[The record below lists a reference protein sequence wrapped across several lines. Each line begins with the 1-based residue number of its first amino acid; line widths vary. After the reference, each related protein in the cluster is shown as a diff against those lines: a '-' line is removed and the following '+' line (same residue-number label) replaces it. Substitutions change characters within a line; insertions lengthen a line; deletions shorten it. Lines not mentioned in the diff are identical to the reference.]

1 MACISNLNIGARLA
15 LGFGLVL
22 LCAAALLGIGLWR
35 MGVQQADT
43 GQLVGARLASLTGA
57 LQMRQGGA
65 AIALALRQLAA
76 PTDANES
83 AGAARR
89 LADLLAGYDS
99 AERALQDVVIDAE
112 ALAAA
117 RASKQALMPLLARIQ
132 SIIAEGN
139 YFDAAA
145 LLKSDFTP
153 LHERWM
159 DRLGLLAEREQAAM
173 ARTRDASSEQY
184 QAARAGMLAV
194 GLLGLVFGAACA
206 AYITRSITTPLR
218 HAAHI
223 ADAIAAGDLRV
234 AVADGGRDE
243 AGQLMRAL
251 RLMQGNL
258 AQAMAQITG
267 SSAAVLTAAGDIAA
281 GNNDLSSRTARQ
293 AGALHQAAQAMQLL
307 AGTVNGNA
315 NDARQA
321 SEAGDAARERALRGQ
336 AVATRVSDTMGV
348 IKAGS
353 DKIVGHVAVI
363 DGIAFQTNL
372 LALNA
377 AVEAARAGETG
388 RGFAVVAGEVRALA
402 QRTADAAREIKGLI
416 AESAA
421 QIDLGNKLVD
431 EAAVTMA
438 DIVAAV
444 LRAAQLARQ
453 ISAASR
459 AQGDGIG
466 QVSKVLAELE
476 AMTRQNAALV
486 VQAAAAAEG
495 LRGQSATL
503 VRAVARF
510 EPGSGTRPLLLDAG

>member
-1 MACISNLNIGARLA
+1 MGSISNLNIGARLA

-43 GQLVGARLASLTGA
+43 GQIVGARLASLTGA
-57 LQMRQGGA
+57 LHMRHSGA

-76 PTDANES
+76 PTDAQEG
-83 AGAARR
+83 AGAARK
-89 LADLLAGYDS
+89 LTELLAGYDS
-99 AERALQDVVIDAE
+99 AERALHDVVIDAE
-112 ALAAA
+112 ALAAV
-117 RASKQALMPLLARIQ
+117 RASKQALMPVLARIEAM
-132 SIIAEGN
+132 IAQGN

-145 LLKSDFTP
+145 LLKADFAP
-153 LHERWM
+153 LHARWI
-159 DRLGLLAEREQAAM
+159 DCLGLLAEREQAAM
-173 ARTRDASSEQY
+173 ARTRDASHTDY
-184 QAARAGMLAV
+184 LAARAGMLAM
-194 GLLGLVFGAACA
+194 GLLALVFGAACA
-206 AYITRSITTPLR
+206 TYITRSISMPLR
-218 HAAHI
+218 HAARI
-223 ADAIAAGDLRV
+223 ADAIAAGDLSV
-234 AVADGGRDE
+234 AIADGGRDE

-251 RLMQGNL
+251 KLMQGNL
-258 AQAMAQITG
+258 ALAMAQITG
-267 SSAAVLTAAGDIAA
+267 SSAAVLAAAGEIAA
-281 GNNDLSSRTARQ
+281 GNADLSSRTGRQ
-293 AGALHQAAQAMQLL
+293 AGALHQAAEAMQLL
-307 AGTVNGNA
+307 ASTVSGNA

-321 SEAGDAARERALRGQ
+321 SEAGDTARERALRGQ
-336 AVATRVSDTMGV
+336 AVATRVSDTMGM
-348 IKAGS
+348 IKTGS

-416 AESAA
+416 GASAA

-431 EAAVTMA
+431 EASATMEQ
-438 DIVAAV
+438 IVAAV

-453 ISAASR
+453 ISAASLE
-459 AQGDGIG
+459 QGDGIR
-466 QVSKVLAELE
+466 QVSDVLGELE

-495 LRGQSATL
+495 LRGQSAQL
-503 VRAVARF
+503 VQAVARF
-510 EPGSGTRPLLLDAG
+510 EPGGGAPLMRLGAR